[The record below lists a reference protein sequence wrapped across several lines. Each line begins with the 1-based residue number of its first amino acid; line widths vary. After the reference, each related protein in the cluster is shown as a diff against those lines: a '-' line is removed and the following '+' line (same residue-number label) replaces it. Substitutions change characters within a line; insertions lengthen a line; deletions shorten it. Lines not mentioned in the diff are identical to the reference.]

1 MSYNNKKASAE
12 PQSAEKLTEE
22 LQKCVE
28 LQEVMKEVNAHW
40 RKTGTCMG
48 APGITDTQAAKLD
61 EKIRNTSRSW
71 ERQPFS
77 SYDLTNNNSQIKRL
91 EQKLSEVSRGF
102 AGWEFTGGYA
112 EANNEMNRLQLF
124 FDEKPDEQQRAVL
137 KAGGFKWAP
146 SQDAWQRQLTDNA
159 IYSAGRIDFI
169 KPSDGKTVR
178 EHQPNVPARDGGA
191 R

>member
-1 MSYNNKKASAE
+1 MSYNNKKASSE
-12 PQSAEKLTEE
+12 PQNAEKLTEE

-28 LQEVMKEVNAHW
+28 LQEVMKGVNAHW
-40 RKTGTCMG
+40 RRTGTCMG
-48 APGITDTQAAKLD
+48 APGITDAQAAKLD
-61 EKIRNTSRSW
+61 EKIRNTSRAW

-102 AGWEFTGGYA
+102 AGWEFAGGHA
-112 EANNEMNRLQLF
+112 EANIEMNRLQLF
-124 FDEKPDEQQRAVL
+124 FDERPNEQQRAVL

-178 EHQPNVPARDGGA
+178 EHQPKVPARDGGA